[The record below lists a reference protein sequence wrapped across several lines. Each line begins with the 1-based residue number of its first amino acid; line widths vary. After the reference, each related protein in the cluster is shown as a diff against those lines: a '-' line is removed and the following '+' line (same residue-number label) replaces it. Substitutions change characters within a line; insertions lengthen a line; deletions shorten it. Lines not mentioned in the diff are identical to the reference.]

1 MLFVLDHWLKE
12 RHVIPFVNLDRLFS
26 LRMNEGVST
35 GGRLLALIE
44 NPVFEA
50 QVNPPENN
58 LLVALNN
65 PMFETAD
72 KTSTSLQL

>member
-12 RHVIPFVNLDRLFS
+12 RHVIPFVNMDRLFS
-26 LRMNEGVST
+26 LRMNEGV

-50 QVNPPENN
+50 QVDPPENN

-72 KTSTSLQL
+72 KTSASLQL